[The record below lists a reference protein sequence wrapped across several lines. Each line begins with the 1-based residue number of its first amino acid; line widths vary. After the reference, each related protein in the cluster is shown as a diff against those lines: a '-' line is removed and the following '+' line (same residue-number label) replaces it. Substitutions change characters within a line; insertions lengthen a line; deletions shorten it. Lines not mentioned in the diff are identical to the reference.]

1 MSCELAAQKRA
12 GRAWGLTIGRER
24 SEAAASGPGGPAFPE
39 VEENADTKN
48 FSRDLGGAPIGA
60 WKEAR
65 PGDNIA

>member
-1 MSCELAAQKRA
+1 MRCELAAQSARA
-12 GRAWGLTIGRER
+12 GHGGLPLVEKGLRLQR
-24 SEAAASGPGGPAFPE
+24 QARVCPVFPE
-39 VEENADTKN
+39 VEERADTKN